1 MRYNP
6 VYKCRMCGEK
16 YTDKS
21 TSGDGKCIIP
31 VLAGIEITGSSDV
44 KYGHIVSIY
53 SHHKHKDGSYGI
65 ADLQGYKE
73 EDKC

>member
-31 VLAGIEITGSSDV
+31 VLAGIEITGKV
-44 KYGHIVSIY
+44 RTY
-53 SHHKHKDGSYGI
+53 SFNILASQAQRRFVWDRGSAGV
-65 ADLQGYKE
+65 
-73 EDKC
+73 

>member
-1 MRYNP
+1 MENVSYRFSQ
-6 VYKCRMCGEK
+6 E
-16 YTDKS
+16 
-21 TSGDGKCIIP
+21 
-31 VLAGIEITGSSDV
+31 LITGSSDV

-65 ADLQGYKE
+65 ADLQGFKE

>member
-16 YTDKS
+16 YIDES

-31 VLAGIEITGSSDV
+31 VLAGTEITGSSDV
-44 KYGHIVSIY
+44 KYGHIVSMY

-65 ADLQGYKE
+65 ADLQGFKE